1 MFLSASSRSRLLLAL
16 LFGLLFF
23 ACKKDSN
30 LLNSDISTP
39 AFVHPP
45 KYAISVADAR
55 EFYKVKASVPS
66 LPPSSFSGASTTGR
80 LILNNLPQWDKAFE
94 SQTQMGRPVVLVP
107 LGDSILNTQNQGRVN
122 AKMQFSRITPDTIA
136 VEIVVSIADSS
147 WLNNLGTNPVTL
159 DNFTGVFVVT
169 DLGGYFNYGLRVVNG
184 QSTSWI
190 KGLSAEYYEPSDTKD
205 RTGGDVQGQDCL
217 YTAQLQQA
225 CIPYNNGGGDG
236 QSLEIPDC
244 EWVNTDINLY
254 LLDCNDAPASGSSN
268 TGGTFTNPGGPSGA
282 GGNSGS
288 NSNNGNGGI
297 MATLFKDVP
306 LSQALAAGMSVDY
319 FVQHG
324 GQLPVDIEVARC
336 LESMQ
341 SQCNYT
347 SSQLSWFTSFAQH
360 ACPAKGYLEGNN
372 YDQATVNAIKQTID
386 AMSGPRRPVLNFN
399 TIVQVVELQ
408 KKVNFTAEQLEW
420 VVMNTDVL
428 PFINDVLSEDKGEHL
443 IRGYFNFMA
452 SESYSATA
460 SDALRSY
467 LYLRAN
473 DVFTEGYDDE
483 NPDPGLL
490 PVFFVFDTQDQLD
503 EIIIRASR
511 LYKDAGIA
519 PNDNSAGAWVHR
531 GALFA
536 EAYYDVVGK
545 GFKHTVLDLCGLVPG
560 YGEACDAV
568 NGIVYWFEGD
578 NENALIS
585 GASLIP
591 FAGWAASG
599 KRLVARFTA
608 SYNGVTYSLR
618 MSVKNGVIDFGQRSK
633 LRTVLGIT
641 NSANEAHH
649 LVPWEVGQHS
659 LVQKGAEC
667 GSNGGYHLNHANN
680 GKELPKYRDDFPD
693 GVHANHP
700 EYNKGVKEKL
710 DELET
715 ELIKQ
720 HGSNIP
726 PEVARAKLIS
736 LENALRYIIDQNS
749 SVKINDL
756 KPFIDALDVK
766 TL

>member
-136 VEIVVSIADSS
+136 VEIVVSIADSA

-159 DNFTGVFVVT
+159 NNFTGVFIVT

-236 QSLEIPDC
+236 QSLESPDC

-282 GGNSGS
+282 GGNGGSG
-288 NSNNGNGGI
+288 SNNGNGGI

-306 LSQALAAGMSVDY
+306 LSQALAAGMSVDF

-347 SSQLSWFTSFAQH
+347 SSQLAWFTSFAQH

-372 YDQATVNAIKQTID
+372 YDQTTVNAIKQTID

-473 DVFTEGYDDE
+473 DVFTDEYEG
-483 NPDPGLL
+483 PDPSVA
-490 PVFFVFDTQDQLD
+490 PPPNIVPIVPSPQQVLD
-503 EIIIRASR
+503 ITALANVWIVSN
-511 LYKDAGIA
+511 GID
-519 PNDNSAGAWVHR
+519 PNDNSIWAQTQRASLKLAAYTKVMYLGWTHT
-531 GALFA
+531 AL
-536 EAYYDVVGK
+536 DIC
-545 GFKHTVLDLCGLVPG
+545 GFIPGWGEPCDL
-560 YGEACDAV
+560 V
-568 NGIVYWFEGD
+568 NGVVYWIDGD
-578 NENALIS
+578 NENAVIS
-585 GASLIP
+585 AASTIP
-591 FAGWAASG
+591 FIGVTASG
-599 KRLVARFTA
+599 YRTWAKIKAT
-608 SYNGVTYSLR
+608 YNSIEYSLDLTI
-618 MSVKNGVIDFGQRSK
+618 KGGKIDFGDRGLLRS
-633 LRTVLGIT
+633 VLQIT
-641 NSANEAHH
+641 DVNKEAHH
-649 LVPWEVGQHS
+649 IIPWEHCDHPLIQRAATTGSQGGFSMNHHKNGMS
-659 LVQKGAEC
+659 LE
-667 GSNGGYHLNHANN
+667 
-680 GKELPKYRDDFPD
+680 KYRTHTNPS
-693 GVHANHP
+693 GQHANHP
-700 EYNKGVKEKL
+700 QYNTAVLEKL
-710 DELET
+710 DQLQG
-715 ELIKQ
+715 IYGNAQ
-720 HGSNIP
+720 NAVI
-726 PEVARAKLIS
+726 AQKLHR
-736 LENALRYIIDQNS
+736 LENELAAIIKHPANQN
-749 SVKINDL
+749 KKLNDMYNEI
-756 KPFIDALDVK
+756 KNGIDIS
-766 TL
+766 TY